1 MILRYNKNLYD
12 EVINGNETYK
22 AIATNI
28 KKGVSTF
35 ISWTD
40 NDSTH
45 YDVLFTYGCVGS
57 GGYQRGLRVTDL
69 FISVMSIGSFGFK
82 IDDMKS
88 AGYIAEKIFHGRL
101 DKSVV
106 ALTELINGVLNE
118 LNKEEE

>member
-12 EVINGNETYK
+12 EVINGSETYK

-28 KKGVSTF
+28 KKGFSTF

-57 GGYQRGLRVTDL
+57 G
-69 FISVMSIGSFGFK
+69 
-82 IDDMKS
+82 
-88 AGYIAEKIFHGRL
+88 GYIAEKIFHGRL

>member
-28 KKGVSTF
+28 KKGFSTF

-45 YDVLFTYGCVGS
+45 YDVLFTYGCV
-57 GGYQRGLRVTDL
+57 
-69 FISVMSIGSFGFK
+69 GSFGFK

>member
-1 MILRYNKNLYD
+1 MSKGPRFS
-12 EVINGNETYK
+12 
-22 AIATNI
+22 AFFIA
-28 KKGVSTF
+28 
-35 ISWTD
+35 
-40 NDSTH
+40 
-45 YDVLFTYGCVGS
+45 
-57 GGYQRGLRVTDL
+57 
-69 FISVMSIGSFGFK
+69 IGSFGFK